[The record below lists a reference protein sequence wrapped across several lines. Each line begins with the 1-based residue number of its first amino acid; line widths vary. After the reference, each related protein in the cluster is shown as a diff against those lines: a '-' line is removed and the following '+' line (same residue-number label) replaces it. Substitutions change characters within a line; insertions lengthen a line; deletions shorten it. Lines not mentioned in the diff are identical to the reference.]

1 MRKEDKKCIDCGT
14 LGVSERNRCETCAK
28 IYNRKRAKEYY
39 KKIGGSPKRYGEG
52 VCVVCGEKFI
62 KKTPDQIKHGKC
74 RLNKGF
80 NYNQVPRD
88 KNGKTIAQSMV
99 LELGLNLRGFCV
111 HHIDCNPLNNYF
123 SNFMIIPLSLHNG
136 LHRFLDKKWSLWL
149 KDHNSNSE
157 NCWKTLIAYHTTTYL
172 ETKSVKVRKIDE
184 IGQSASEPLNL
195 DEVIIF
201 NNSNLFKH
209 EEGSETMHGTP
220 K

>member
-136 LHRFLDKKWSLWL
+136 
-149 KDHNSNSE
+149 
-157 NCWKTLIAYHTTTYL
+157 
-172 ETKSVKVRKIDE
+172 
-184 IGQSASEPLNL
+184 
-195 DEVIIF
+195 
-201 NNSNLFKH
+201 
-209 EEGSETMHGTP
+209 
-220 K
+220 